1 MDGLTYVRGL
11 NVLDQVGKVGECES
25 ALGELAIV
33 EQKHGHVIIVW
44 GWLPSTTCSLVRCC
58 VVVVVVFTSLI
69 TTAITHHHGSTDR
82 RSFNMES

>member
-11 NVLDQVGKVGECES
+11 DVLDQVGQVGECES

-33 EQKHGHVIIVW
+33 EQKHGHVIVW
-44 GWLPSTTCSLVRCC
+44 GWLPSTTSSLVRCC
-58 VVVVVVFTSLI
+58 VVVVVFTSLI